1 MNWFQQNRWLGTFLI
16 AFGAAILLSLL
27 FFWGGHSDLDEA
39 NGRLNEA
46 VSERSRLE
54 RLDPFPSEAN
64 YRKMKVH
71 LENYAGSLDKFK
83 EELKTHVL
91 PATRRGRTEF
101 KRASGR

>member
-16 AFGAAILLSLL
+16 AFGAAILLSLIFL
-27 FFWGGHSDLDEA
+27 WRAHSDFEEA

-64 YRKMKVH
+64 YRKMKLH
-71 LENYAGSLDKFK
+71 LENYAASLDKFK
-83 EELKTHVL
+83 EELKTHAL
-91 PATRRGRTEF
+91 PATPPAPNEF
-101 KRASGR
+101 QSRLR